1 MSAGSEWAPPLG
13 EALRRSGIS
22 AEQGAP
28 MGARTTYR
36 VGGAA
41 ALLVVLEGL
50 HEFEALAEALCA
62 LEAVPVM
69 VLGLGSNML
78 VADDGFDGVVAL
90 LGSGFNY
97 QRPEGGRML
106 LGGASP
112 LPVASRKVAAMGYA
126 GFEWAVGVP
135 GSVGG
140 AVRMNAGGH
149 GSEMGESLVEAMVF
163 SLEERQML
171 RRPAASLD
179 LAYRHSNI
187 GSAEVVVE
195 AALDLGEGD
204 PAISKARISEIVAWR
219 REHQPG
225 GQNAGSVFVNPPG
238 DHAARLVE
246 ACGLKGYR
254 LGGAEVSPKHANF
267 IQADPGAPARDVIA
281 LMAMVR
287 DRVSEEHGVRLHTE
301 IRLVGFEDD
310 FALPDQGSR

>member
-1 MSAGSEWAPPLG
+1 MTLPPAWVPDLAAAFERLG
-13 EALRRSGIS
+13 VH
-22 AEQGAP
+22 AERDAP

-41 ALLVVLEGL
+41 ALLATVESLE
-50 HEFEALAEALCA
+50 EMEALASGLAEFGEA
-62 LEAVPVM
+62 PVM

-78 VADDGFDGVVAL
+78 VSDAGFPGVVVQ
-90 LGSGFNY
+90 LGQGLNY
-97 QRPEGGRML
+97 QRANGSRVG

-112 LPVASRKVAAMGYA
+112 LPVASRKVSAMGRS

-149 GSEMGESLVEAMVF
+149 GSEMGESLIEASVF
-163 SLEERQML
+163 SLTL
-171 RRPAASLD
+171 RSISRRSSESLD

-187 GSAEVVVE
+187 GGADVVVE
-195 AALDLGEGD
+195 AVLELADGD
-204 PAISKARISEIVAWR
+204 PAASKARISEIVSWR

-246 ACGLKGYR
+246 ACGLKGHR
-254 LGGAEVSPKHANF
+254 LGGAEVSSKHANF
-267 IQADPGAPARDVIA
+267 IQADPDAPARDVIA
-281 LMAMVR
+281 LMALVR
-287 DRVSEEHGVRLHTE
+287 NRVAEQYGVRLHTE
-301 IRLVGFEDD
+301 IRLVGFGDD
-310 FALPDQGSR
+310 FGLPAEEGR

>member
-1 MSAGSEWAPPLG
+1 MNAGPAWVPQLE
-13 EALRRSGIS
+13 EALRRAGVNV
-22 AEQGAP
+22 EPGAP

-41 ALLVVLEGL
+41 ALLVAVESLDELEM
-50 HEFEALAEALCA
+50 LAEALWA
-62 LEAVPVM
+62 LDDVPVM

-78 VADDGFDGVVAL
+78 VADDGFAGVVIQ
-90 LGSGFNY
+90 LGAGFNY
-97 QRPEGGRML
+97 QHAEGGRL
-106 LGGASP
+106 ILGGASP

-149 GSEMGESLVEAMVF
+149 GSEIGESLVEAAVF
-163 SLEERQML
+163 SLGERQVR
-171 RRPAASLD
+171 RRPAKGLD

-187 GSAEVVVE
+187 GPAEVVVE
-195 AALDLGEGD
+195 AALELGEGD
-204 PAISKARISEIVAWR
+204 PAASKARISEIVAWR

-267 IQADPGAPARDVIA
+267 IQADPGAPARDVVA
-281 LMAMVR
+281 LMALVR
-287 DRVSEEHGVRLHTE
+287 DRVASEHGVRLHTE

-310 FALPDQGSR
+310 YGLPAEESR